1 MAEEIQISTFA
12 TVEKGTFKRTIE
24 PANMSITMNNV
35 GAAGGIVDVG
45 TSEEDLSVTD
55 IGTEGWLFIKNLED
69 PATSSD
75 YVTYGPKDT
84 TMTAFGRIEPGET
97 HMLRLEPGITVRWA
111 ASAGTVPIEWLL
123 LED

>member
-1 MAEEIQISTFA
+1 MADEIQISTFA
-12 TVEKGTFKRTIE
+12 VIEKGQFKRTLE
-24 PANMSITMNNV
+24 PANMSLTMDNV
-35 GAAGGIVDVG
+35 GADGGIVDVG
-45 TSEEDLSVTD
+45 TSEEDLAVTD
-55 IGTEGWLFIKNLED
+55 ITTEGWLFLKNLED
-69 PATSSD
+69 PDSSSD

-97 HMLRLEPGITVRWA
+97 HILRLEPGITVRWV